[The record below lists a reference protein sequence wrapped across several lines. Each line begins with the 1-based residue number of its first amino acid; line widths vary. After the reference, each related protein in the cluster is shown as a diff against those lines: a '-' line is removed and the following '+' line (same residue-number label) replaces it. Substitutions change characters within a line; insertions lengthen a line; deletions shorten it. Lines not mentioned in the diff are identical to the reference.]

1 MPTQGRDEEHRLPRT
16 SCNVARG
23 LTQRHWT
30 MRSIS
35 AYGGMHHPTSGGSDQ
50 PPTKWKDTAM
60 SRTASRYPDPTAST
74 QADTEATQPGASV
87 SLLRASAGRSACSSP
102 SGRRLDWIPDREKP
116 VVPEEIAAI
125 CSGCPL
131 QPACLQW
138 AVEQDEPG
146 YWGGTTSTERQR
158 IVRGMTLGELQG
170 MGAQN
175 RADAAR
181 RSTPPAPPG
190 TSAHGRPAPRC
201 PSRRER
207 LRCRRGGFLQWHACR
222 CWPPGPWDGNADDLT
237 TVGPR
242 ARAGRVTGPDDGG
255 GVAGNGA
262 AAVRGA
268 RAWSP
273 LACGRG
279 A

>member
-1 MPTQGRDEEHRLPRT
+1 MARKAVSSSRLACVLPELLMPTQGRDEEHRLPRT

-87 SLLRASAGRSACSSP
+87 SLLRP

-158 IVRGMTLGELQG
+158 IVRGMTLGELQR
-170 MGAQN
+170 MRAQN
-175 RADAAR
+175 RDDEDAQRLHSAAEEPSMQWYRRGCTCRGCKAVNAAR
-181 RSTPPAPPG
+181 ASRYKRTRQTRTPL
-190 TSAHGRPAPRC
+190 S
-201 PSRRER
+201 
-207 LRCRRGGFLQWHACR
+207 
-222 CWPPGPWDGNADDLT
+222 
-237 TVGPR
+237 
-242 ARAGRVTGPDDGG
+242 
-255 GVAGNGA
+255 VA
-262 AAVRGA
+262 
-268 RAWSP
+268 S
-273 LACGRG
+273 
-279 A
+279 